1 MILDFFA
8 FVIDCLEM
16 VVLLFRT
23 TVIDGITYETLI
35 VASCMIGI
43 VLTSLVIKFRSSGF
57 PSPGSSGR
65 NRRMN
70 DEDLG

>member
-16 VVLLFRT
+16 VVLLFRN

-43 VLTSLVIKFRSSGF
+43 VLTSLVIKFRSSCF

-65 NRRMN
+65 SRRMN